1 VGRKSDIPARTYC
14 YIGEIETTEEGTTV
28 NLIFIYDK
36 ADIANISNKE
46 LKDLIKAFHNEE

>member
-1 VGRKSDIPARTYC
+1 VISLLEPAV
-14 YIGEIETTEEGTTV
+14 IGEIETTEEGTTV